1 MGGDNLRVNGIN
13 NMYSSVNTLQI
24 SSGKNVAANVKA
36 PVMTKD
42 QMAQLLSFMTY
53 QQNKMNLKLVRIA
66 SQLYTGK
73 SIDQLA

>member
-1 MGGDNLRVNGIN
+1 LGGDNLRVNGIN
-13 NMYSSVNTLQI
+13 NVYSSVNTLQI

>member
-1 MGGDNLRVNGIN
+1 MRVNGIN